1 MWLGDYSFL
10 NLLGILLQAAFIQ
23 NILLANFLGMC
34 SYLACSSRFSTA
46 NGLGMSVALVLT
58 ITGSINWL
66 VHTFITGP
74 KALSWVSPSFAEID
88 LSFLELITFIVVIA
102 AFTQILELLLE
113 KVSREL
119 YLSLGIFL
127 PLIAVNCAIL
137 GGVLFGITKNYP
149 FIPMVIF
156 SLGAGCGWWLAIV
169 LFATI
174 REKLAYSNIPAPMQG
189 AGISFITTGLMA
201 MAFMSLT
208 GIDISKPEATSYVIA
223 DNTPEQQTDSLS
235 AN

>member
-1 MWLGDYSFL
+1 MWLGNYSFL
-10 NLLGILLQAAFIQ
+10 NLLGILLQSVFIQ
-23 NILLANFLGMC
+23 NILLSNFLGMC
-34 SYLACSSRFSTA
+34 SYLACSARVSTA

-58 ITGSINWL
+58 VTGSINWL

-74 KALSWVSPSFAEID
+74 KALTWISPSFAQVD

-102 AFTQILELLLE
+102 AFTQILELILE

-137 GGVLFGITKNYP
+137 GGVLFGITRGYP

-156 SLGAGCGWWLAIV
+156 CFGSGCGWWLAIV

-174 REKLAYSNIPAPMQG
+174 REKLAYSDIPTNLQNM
-189 AGISFITTGLMA
+189 GISFITTGLIA

-208 GIDISKPEATSYVIA
+208 GIDLTKI
-223 DNTPEQQTDSLS
+223 DSSS
-235 AN
+235 AVEVNSESVT